1 MYYSQKVL
9 KRIGLELSG
18 IVPILCQQPRGAEGG
33 ERYGK
38 SDKKTDM
45 KIKRGRGG
53 VIKSLNYVVSMFQN
67 FIFKFILNLMQN
79 MLLNQ
84 ITHFYKF
91 LADCM

>member
-1 MYYSQKVL
+1 MYYSQKEL

-33 ERYGK
+33 ERYGR

-53 VIKSLNYVVSMFQN
+53 DQVIKLRCQHVSEF
-67 FIFKFILNLMQN
+67 
-79 MLLNQ
+79 
-84 ITHFYKF
+84 HF
-91 LADCM
+91 